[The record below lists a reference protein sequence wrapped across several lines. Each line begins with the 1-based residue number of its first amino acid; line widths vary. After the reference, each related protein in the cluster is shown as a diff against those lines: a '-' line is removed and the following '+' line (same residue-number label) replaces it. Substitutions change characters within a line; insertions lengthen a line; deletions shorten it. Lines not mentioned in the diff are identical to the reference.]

1 MQKIKSSNPRKFW
14 KFLNQNKKSLVKLKI
29 DDAYE
34 HFKNINYSE
43 DNPDSDTDFEAFPA
57 QNMAGN
63 DEINGPI
70 SLEEMQSAVECLKNN
85 KSNGID
91 MILNEHI
98 K

>member
-14 KFLNQNKKSLVKLKI
+14 KFLNQNKKPLVNLKI

-43 DNPDSDTDFEAFPA
+43 DNSDSDTIFEAFPA

-70 SLEEMQSAVECLKNN
+70 SLE
-85 KSNGID
+85 
-91 MILNEHI
+91 
-98 K
+98 